1 MRACFVA
8 HGAAWSGSTRAFAD
22 AASLLAARGYET
34 CVVAPA
40 GSDAERCLA
49 AAGHDVIGV
58 ASGGGWMRAG
68 WRLRRVIS
76 AHLTEVLFVHDDREH
91 LAAAAAVRLAGR
103 GAVVR
108 RTAAG
113 ERLVLG
119 REGQLAM
126 RLAATGFVFA
136 HADDM
141 RGTEP
146 PRGALAAVV
155 APPGVP
161 APAAATPRPAAAV
174 GAIQPDVQRLVVF
187 AGADRRREMLVALRA
202 LALFAPR
209 RPTLRATVFSP
220 AADADAVRIEAA
232 ALGIAERLEWRTAGS
247 RRDDVLA
254 GAALAGAALAWVIAS
269 GDDAV
274 FAILD
279 ALRAGV
285 PVLGE
290 RSPLCARYVEDGVT
304 GVLRARAEDAEWA
317 SVVAATLA
325 HTERTDAMHAAA
337 RLSAARWPLEAGTDG
352 WLQVTEAVR
361 NRTRWTV

>member
-22 AASLLAARGYET
+22 AASLLGARGYET
-34 CVVAPA
+34 CLVAPA
-40 GSDAERCLA
+40 GSEAERCLG

-58 ASGGGWMRAG
+58 ASSGGWMRAG

-76 AHLTEVLFVHDDREH
+76 ARLSEVLFVHDDGEH
-91 LAAAAAVRLAGR
+91 LAAGAAVRLAGR

-113 ERLVLG
+113 ERLSLG
-119 REGQLAM
+119 REGRFAM

-141 RGTEP
+141 RGMEP

-155 APPGVP
+155 APPGV
-161 APAAATPRPAAAV
+161 ADATPRPSAAV
-174 GAIQPDVQRLVVF
+174 GAIQPDGQRLVVF

-202 LALFAPR
+202 LALLAPR
-209 RPTLRATVFSP
+209 LPALRATVYSP

-232 ALGIAERLEWRTAGS
+232 ALGVADRLDWRAAGA

-254 GAALAGAALAWVIAS
+254 GAALAWVIAS
-269 GDDAV
+269 ADDAV
-274 FAILD
+274 FATLD
-279 ALRAGV
+279 ALRHGV

-290 RSPLCARYVEDGVT
+290 RTPLSARYVEDGVT
-304 GVLRARAEDAEWA
+304 GILRHRSDEAQWA
-317 SVVAATLA
+317 SGIAAALAHPERADAMRVAA
-325 HTERTDAMHAAA
+325 RQ
-337 RLSAARWPLEAGTDG
+337 SAVRWPFDAGADG
-352 WLQVTEAVR
+352 WLHAADAARE
-361 NRTRWTV
+361 RTRWTV

>member
-8 HGAAWSGSTRAFAD
+8 HGAAWSGATRAFAD
-22 AASLLAARGYET
+22 AATLLGARGYET
-34 CVVAPA
+34 CLVAPV
-40 GSDAERCLA
+40 GSEAERCLL
-49 AAGHDVIGV
+49 AAGHDVIGL
-58 ASGGGWMRAG
+58 ASGGGWMRDG

-76 AHLTEVLFVHDDREH
+76 ARLTEVLFVHDDREH
-91 LAAAAAVRLAGR
+91 LAAAAAIWLAGR

-113 ERLVLG
+113 ERLALR
-119 REGQLAM
+119 REGRLAM

-146 PRGALAAVV
+146 PRGALAALV

-161 APAAATPRPAAAV
+161 DAAEATPRLAAAV
-174 GAIQPDVQRLVVF
+174 GAIQSDAPRLVVF

-202 LALFAPR
+202 LALLAPR
-209 RPTLRATVFSP
+209 VPALRATVFSP

-232 ALGIAERLEWRTAGS
+232 ALGVADRLDWRAVGA

-254 GAALAGAALAWVIAS
+254 GAALAWVIAS
-269 GDDAV
+269 ADDTV

-279 ALRAGV
+279 ALRQGV

-290 RSPLCARYVEDGVT
+290 RTPLTARYVEDGVT
-304 GVLRARAEDAEWA
+304 GVLRHRGDEAQWA
-317 SVVAATLA
+317 SEIAAALA
-325 HTERTDAMHAAA
+325 HPGRADALRAAA
-337 RLSAARWPLEAGTDG
+337 RQAAARWPLDAGAEG
-352 WLQVTEAVR
+352 WLQAADAAR
-361 NRTRWTV
+361 DRTRWVT

>member
-22 AASLLAARGYET
+22 AATLLGARGYET
-34 CVVAPA
+34 CLVAPV
-40 GSDAERCLA
+40 GSEAERCLL
-49 AAGHDVIGV
+49 AAGHDVIGL

-76 AHLTEVLFVHDDREH
+76 ARLTEVLFVHDDGEH
-91 LAAAAAVRLAGR
+91 LAAAAAARFSGR

-113 ERLVLG
+113 ERLALG
-119 REGQLAM
+119 REGRLAM

-146 PRGALAAVV
+146 PHGALAALV

-161 APAAATPRPAAAV
+161 APAAGTPRPSAAI
-174 GAIQPDVQRLVVF
+174 GAIQPDVQRLVVV

-202 LALFAPR
+202 LALLAPR
-209 RPTLRATVFSP
+209 LPALRMTMVAP
-220 AADADAVRIEAA
+220 MADADAVRIEAA
-232 ALGIAERLEWRTAGS
+232 ALGVAGRLQWSSGGS
-247 RRDDVLA
+247 RSDDVLA
-254 GAALAGAALAWVIAS
+254 GAVLAWVIAS

-279 ALRAGV
+279 AMRQGV

-290 RSPLCARYVEDGVT
+290 RTPLTARYVEDGVT
-304 GVLRARAEDAEWA
+304 GILRHRGDETRWA
-317 SVVAATLA
+317 SEIAAALA
-325 HTERTDAMHAAA
+325 HPDRADALRTAA
-337 RLSAARWPLEAGTDG
+337 RQSAARWPADAGADG
-352 WLQVTEAVR
+352 WLQAADAAR
-361 NRTRWTV
+361 DRTRWAT